1 MKQLSIILL
10 LASSSLLAN
19 EYTREPWR
27 DHQTFAINKLPPRAS
42 AFGFANE
49 FEALVGNDAISARKL
64 LLNGIWA
71 FDWQRNPNNAPHN
84 FYQADFDDSS
94 WGTIPVPA
102 NWEVEGY
109 GYPIYLDERFPFT
122 TKWPDV
128 PSDYNPIGSYRKP
141 FQLPQSWQDKQV
153 FLHVGAAKSS
163 LDVWLNGEKVGFSQ
177 GSKTPAEFDITE
189 YVQQGSN
196 LLAFQIRRWTDASFL
211 ESQDMLRISGIERD
225 VYLYAT
231 PKQHIVDFEARPQ
244 LSDDFKTGLWDLTV
258 KLKNHDSKAK
268 VGLEY
273 QLLDPRNNMT
283 VVASGKKSLKLAAD
297 GKASFKSKI
306 NLPAL
311 WTAETPNLYK
321 LLVSLKDSK
330 GQTLQA
336 ISDDVGFRRIE
347 IKNAQLLV
355 NGVAIK
361 VRGVDRHET
370 SPQNGH
376 VVSRES
382 MEQDIQLMKAHN
394 INAVRSSHYPNDP
407 YWYDLTDKYGM
418 YVIGEANIESHPLA
432 IDAKT
437 QIGNTMSW
445 LPAHLDR
452 TKRMFERDKNHPSI
466 IIWSLGNEGGH
477 GKVFEQTYQWLKDRD
492 GSRPVQ
498 YEPAGEEYYTD
509 IFAPMYPSI
518 ERLEKYAKSNPTRPG
533 IMIEYAHAMG
543 NSVGN
548 LKDYWAVIDKYPSL
562 QGGFIWDWVDQSLA
576 YTDDNGVRYW
586 AYGKDFHPD
595 LPTDGNFL
603 NNGLVDPDRN
613 PHPHLFEVKKVYQPI
628 RFKALNIP
636 KGEFLITNRHDFI
649 DLSHFDLRWQ
659 LVEDGKVIQS
669 GRMAMPNIKA
679 GDNGKIQLPTFK
691 GIDIDNEYFVNLYGV
706 LNTATPLLPM
716 DHVVAYEQ
724 FGMIVGLSYVNDTYT
739 ADKFD
744 KNFVYDNGK
753 VKIAFDTKIGWLTDY
768 QVAGVQYIKQP
779 LKINFWR
786 APTDN
791 DLGNGMQKW
800 AALWQQAADSLKLN
814 SLKVLGSSIEARYT
828 SPLFKGELI
837 MSYWV
842 YPDGK
847 LQIQADLD
855 LPLNQGLPNLPKFGM
870 QMVVDGQLEFA
881 KWYGRGPFE
890 NYWDRK
896 TAALV
901 GLYQMPVK
909 DMIHHYSRPQENG
922 NRSDVRW
929 FTLTNQQGQG
939 FQVSAKVKPLNFSVW
954 PYYQSD
960 IDFVVGKDGSESA
973 SGLVPVTTKHGAQVP
988 MRDIVT
994 VNIDALQMG
1003 VGGDT
1008 SWGRLVH
1015 PQYTIP
1021 AQNYQY
1027 QFTLKPIN
1035 NEK

>member
-1 MKQLSIILL
+1 MFVCADEIK
-10 LASSSLLAN
+10 
-19 EYTREPWR
+19 REPWR

-42 AFGFANE
+42 GFGFASE
-49 FEALVGNDAISARKL
+49 YEALIGDESKSSRKL
-64 LLNGIWA
+64 LLNGMWA
-71 FDWQRNPNNAPHN
+71 FDWKRSPTDAPVDFYNPN
-84 FYQADFDDSS
+84 FDDSQ
-94 WGTIPVPA
+94 WGSISVPG

-128 PSDYNPIGSYRKP
+128 PMDYNPIGSYRKS
-141 FQLPQSWQDKQV
+141 FVLPNSWQDKQV

-177 GSKTPAEFDITE
+177 GSKTPAEFDLTPYISE
-189 YVQQGSN
+189 REN
-196 LLAFQIRRWTDASFL
+196 LLALQIRRWTDASYL

-231 PKQHIVDFEARPQ
+231 PKQRISDFEVRPQ
-244 LSDDFKTGLWDLTV
+244 LSDDFKTGLWGLTV
-258 KLKNHDSKAK
+258 QLKNHAMPTSIQ
-268 VGLEY
+268 VEY
-273 QLLDPRNNMT
+273 RLLDPRNNMQ
-283 VVASGKKSLKLAAD
+283 VIASGKKSQKLELD
-297 GKASFKSKI
+297 SLASFSAKI
-306 NLPAL
+306 TKPAL
-311 WTAETPNLYK
+311 WSAETPNLYK
-321 LLVSLKDSK
+321 LLITLKDSQ
-330 GQTLQA
+330 GNVLES
-336 ISDDVGFRRIE
+336 ISDDIGFRRIE

-355 NGVAIK
+355 NGVPIR

-370 SPQNGH
+370 TPDKGH

-382 MEQDIQLMKAHN
+382 MELDIRLMKEHN
-394 INAVRSSHYPNDP
+394 INAVRSAHYPNDP
-407 YWYDLTDKYGM
+407 YWYDLTDKYGL

-432 IDAKT
+432 ISEKT

-445 LPAHLDR
+445 LPAHLER
-452 TKRMFERDKNHPSI
+452 TKRMYERDKNHPSI
-466 IIWSLGNEGGH
+466 IIWSLGNEGGY
-477 GKVFEQTYQWLKDRD
+477 GQVFAETYKWLKKRD

-498 YEPAGEEYYTD
+498 YEPAGEDYYTD

-576 YTDDNGVRYW
+576 YTNDKGVRFW

-595 LPTDGNFL
+595 LQTDGNFL

-628 RFKALNIP
+628 DFKALDSLAG
-636 KGEFLITNRHDFI
+636 KFLISNRHDFI
-649 DLSHFDLRWQ
+649 SLQGFDLHWQ
-659 LVEDGKVIQS
+659 LMVDGVEVQS
-669 GRMAMPNIKA
+669 DRMPIADIKA
-679 GDNGKIQLPTFK
+679 KESAMVTLPISSEFEQGK
-691 GIDIDNEYFVNLYGV
+691 EYFINLNAV
-706 LNTATPLLPM
+706 LNTPNGLLKTNHVIAQKQFKMPVKRKVLKSVANKRISFD
-716 DHVVAYEQ
+716 DH
-724 FGMIVGLSYVNDTYT
+724 
-739 ADKFD
+739 
-744 KNFVYDNGK
+744 FVFANKRLKYQLDSQ
-753 VKIAFDTKIGWLTDY
+753 TGWLSSY
-768 QVAGVQYIKQP
+768 QIDGVEYIRQP

-800 AALWQQAADSLKLN
+800 ANVWQRALDSLALV
-814 SLKVLGSSIEARYT
+814 SLKNVDSATIAEYQSS
-828 SPLFKGELI
+828 LFKGKLI
-837 MSYWV
+837 MSYSV
-842 YPDGK
+842 EADGE
-847 LQIQADLD
+847 LIVDANLVLEPGQD
-855 LPLNQGLPNLPKFGM
+855 LPNLPKFGM
-870 QMVVDGQLEFA
+870 QMVLDRQFEFVS
-881 KWYGRGPFE
+881 WYGRGPFE

-901 GLYQMPVK
+901 GLYKMPVK

-929 FTLTNQQGQG
+929 FLLTNQNGNG
-939 FQVSAKVKPLNFSVW
+939 FKVQAQQVINFSTW

-960 IDFVVGKDGSESA
+960 IDFVVGQDGSESA
-973 SGLVPVTTKHGAQVP
+973 SGLVPVTTKHGAEVP

-1015 PQYTIP
+1015 PQYTIK
-1021 AQNYQY
+1021 AKSHSY
-1027 QFTLKPIN
+1027 QFSIKPVFSN
-1035 NEK
+1035 Q